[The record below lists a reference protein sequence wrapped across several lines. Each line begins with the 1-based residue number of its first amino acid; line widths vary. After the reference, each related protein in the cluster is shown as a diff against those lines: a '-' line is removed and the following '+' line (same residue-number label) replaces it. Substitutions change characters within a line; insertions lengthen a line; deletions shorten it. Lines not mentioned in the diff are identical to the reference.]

1 MKKLKNL
8 AADTAIYGLS
18 SILGRLLNWLLVPL
32 YVVYFK
38 PSEYAI
44 VVELFAFVALF
55 NIIYTLG
62 FETTYFKFSSQEKQT
77 NQNYFD
83 LAVTMIFLNCIFLGS
98 ILIFFS
104 EDLAMLL
111 QYDGKG
117 YIIIWCVLI
126 LSLDAMA
133 AIPFARLRI
142 LRKGKKFA
150 AFKLLNIGLNI
161 GLNLFFIVYLPAEVT
176 QNPHSIL
183 AGIYFPELGAGHIFL
198 SNLMANS
205 IYLLLFSG
213 AFLNIKFTFSVNMLK
228 PFLTYATP
236 LVFLQLAGVINEMFS
251 RQSLKYLLPEEFY
264 PDLSNAAALGIFGAC
279 FKLSVFMALAV
290 QAYKFAFEPF
300 FFSYAYETNSKQL
313 YASAMNGF
321 IIFGG
326 LSWMVISLMLP
337 EIAQLVFGANSPY
350 LEGLSIVPVLLG
362 SGFVM
367 GIFYNLSIWYK
378 LTDNTAIGAII
389 SIFGAMLTILLN
401 ISLIPMLGFMGSA
414 WASFISWLFLSL
426 VNYFIGK
433 RYYPIRY
440 KLSKGG
446 FYSIYAALATVM
458 IVNLELSLLR
468 RYGLGIGLVSLYLFL
483 VYWLEIKST
492 KKKIESD

>member
-290 QAYKFAFEPF
+290 QAYRFAFEPF

-389 SIFGAMLTILLN
+389 SIFGALLTILLN

-458 IVNLELSLLR
+458 IVNLELSLLS
-468 RYGLGIGLVSLYLFL
+468 RYGLGIGLVSLYLFI

>member
-1 MKKLKNL
+1 LKKLKNL

-389 SIFGAMLTILLN
+389 SIFGALLTILLN

>member
-1 MKKLKNL
+1 LKKLKNL

-290 QAYKFAFEPF
+290 QAYRFAFEPF

-389 SIFGAMLTILLN
+389 SIFGALLTILLN

-468 RYGLGIGLVSLYLFL
+468 RYGLGIGLVSLYLFI

-492 KKKIESD
+492 KKKIQSD